1 MYEAKRAERPY
12 ARADGEAAR
21 CGRVAPRK
29 IRAPCPDTKKAAEAS
44 AAFQNFPRYANLA
57 RRAVYISFSAA
68 SRQMAMDLEV
78 PSRSAPA
85 SIIARAAA
93 ASRMPPEALTFTA
106 ALTESLIRRTSS
118 TVAPPVEKPVEVFT
132 NFAPAA
138 SAMRQAAIFS

>member
-1 MYEAKRAERPY
+1 MYEAEGA
-12 ARADGEAAR
+12 ARLNAPADGEAAR
-21 CGRVAPRK
+21 GGRGAPRK
-29 IRAPCPDTKKAAEAS
+29 IRAPCPGTKKAAEAS

-93 ASRMPPEALTFTA
+93 A
-106 ALTESLIRRTSS
+106 RRGCR
-118 TVAPPVEKPVEVFT
+118 PKP
-132 NFAPAA
+132 
-138 SAMRQAAIFS
+138 